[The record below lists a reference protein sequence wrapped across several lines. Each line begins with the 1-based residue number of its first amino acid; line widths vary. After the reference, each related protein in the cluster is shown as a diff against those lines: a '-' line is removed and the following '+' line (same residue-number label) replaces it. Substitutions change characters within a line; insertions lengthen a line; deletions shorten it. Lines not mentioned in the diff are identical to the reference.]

1 MSGQS
6 PDATKIK
13 MRHFLVHFQPNRAG
27 ALSVPSVKALLSEF
41 AARNPKIVG
50 FAFADGLD
58 RGPYVNFTLSCRA
71 GDVPAVWNALSRRVF
86 ANPRLGRKLKRSCI
100 TTCEGTRSW
109 DNYLLLQHFDEDV
122 HLDRVPG
129 P

>member
-58 RGPYVNFTLSCRA
+58 RGHTSTSRLVAAPATFRLYGMRSAGGYLPIRA
-71 GDVPAVWNALSRRVF
+71 SVES
-86 ANPRLGRKLKRSCI
+86 
-100 TTCEGTRSW
+100 
-109 DNYLLLQHFDEDV
+109 
-122 HLDRVPG
+122 
-129 P
+129 